1 MELRKLTMETSLFS
15 FNPRLNNKCVQW
27 RMYTSN
33 DVVCSRFLKEEW
45 IKIADDIE
53 NDQDLCDLLAKYPH
67 LIKGYILYENSK
79 ETPIAF
85 VYLLN
90 ECPKK
95 KIISLH
101 GGGWEKSPRLTM
113 LFMQGAILLIEHL
126 LKVGF
131 KVRTYCS
138 KDNVNAYR
146 FMQGLGFC
154 CYRRTKTKL
163 YQVINLKRLHD
174 SHIYKYLKT
183 RESNIESVR

>member
-1 MELRKLTMETSLFS
+1 MSKKKMTSIGGQAVIEGIMMKGPDKIA
-15 FNPRLNNKCVQW
+15 PRL
-27 RMYTSN
+27 S
-33 DVVCSRFLKEEW
+33 
-45 IKIADDIE
+45 
-53 NDQDLCDLLAKYPH
+53 
-67 LIKGYILYENSK
+67 
-79 ETPIAF
+79 
-85 VYLLN
+85 
-90 ECPKK
+90 
-95 KIISLH
+95 
-101 GGGWEKSPRLTM
+101 M